1 MTRDDLPAPDQL
13 GVPSVEVVDRSE
25 EAGQR
30 LTLRHDSA
38 GEVSSRLDDA
48 VAGRV
53 GDALAEAVR
62 PRFSGA
68 GWTTRRH
75 HDPAL
80 PLTVSGGDG
89 EAVTVSEGR
98 DGRVLLEIETASAR
112 QPSRPARCCGQ
123 PTSTNEQGQRLSN
136 SVRAWPRG
144 SRVGYVRVRYHHR
157 YCAGLCSGS
166 TRSRC
171 CPRSHSSTLSRTH
184 PY

>member
-38 GEVSSRLDDA
+38 GEVSARLDDA

-98 DGRVLLEIETASAR
+98 DGRVLLEIETAGVSLGVQLVSASAFATGTVLWAADEYER
-112 QPSRPARCCGQ
+112 
-123 PTSTNEQGQRLSN
+123 
-136 SVRAWPRG
+136 
-144 SRVGYVRVRYHHR
+144 
-157 YCAGLCSGS
+157 
-166 TRSRC
+166 TR
-171 CPRSHSSTLSRTH
+171 TTTQ
-184 PY
+184 